1 MHIICLLNTGIE
13 NISTDIIIGLPE
25 DTFEGFTD
33 TVKYILSLD
42 KIKHISAYSL
52 EVHDDTKLKFLLD
65 NNFLS
70 LPDEDLERDMKHS
83 LDKSLSLAGFKRYE
97 ISNYARTNYES
108 KHNLRYWNC
117 LNYLGLGAS
126 ASSYIGNARYTNIAD
141 IDKYIEYVNSGQNIK
156 TEIEEL
162 DKLGKIKEYIIL
174 QLRLANGIDKRKFK
188 VLFDSNIE
196 DMYLKEITECMS
208 LGLLTENEDK
218 SRIYLTDK
226 GEDLANIVWEKFI

>member
-65 NNFLS
+65 NNFLL
-70 LPDEDLERDMKHS
+70 LPDEDLEREMKHS
-83 LDKSLSLAGFKRYE
+83 LDKALNLAGFKRYE
-97 ISNYARTNYES
+97 ISNYARANYES

-117 LNYLGLGAS
+117 SNYLGLGTS
-126 ASSYIGNARYTNIAD
+126 SSSYIGNTRYTNIAD

-174 QLRLANGIDKRKFK
+174 QLRLSNGIDKHKFK
-188 VLFDSNIE
+188 ALFGSNIE
-196 DMYLKEITECMS
+196 DMYLKEITECIS